1 MIGLKEVAFYK
12 WVIFDAFVHKAIA
25 EWSLPW
31 FHRILASSLILTP
44 YKSTQR
50 FKITAD

>member
-25 EWSLPW
+25 EWSLP
-31 FHRILASSLILTP
+31 SLQFNFDAIQVNAAL
-44 YKSTQR
+44 Q
-50 FKITAD
+50 DHCGLN